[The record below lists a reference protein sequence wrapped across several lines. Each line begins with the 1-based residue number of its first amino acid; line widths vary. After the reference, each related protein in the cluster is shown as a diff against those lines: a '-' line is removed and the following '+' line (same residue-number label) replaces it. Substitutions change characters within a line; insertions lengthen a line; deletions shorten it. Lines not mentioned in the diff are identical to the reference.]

1 MGARKGKS
9 RGNNIFIVNW
19 IIHDV
24 RKSKKMNPV
33 TLQIYDHAQMF
44 DSIDLNQAISDIY
57 DVGLNDD
64 TLVLLH
70 EANKDTNGCED

>member
-1 MGARKGKS
+1 
-9 RGNNIFIVNW
+9 
-19 IIHDV
+19 
-24 RKSKKMNPV
+24 
-33 TLQIYDHAQMF
+33 MF

-70 EANKDTNGCED
+70 EANKDIQMSVKTNNGLTELERYSFTRGHMGVLACFCASRLNWEGV